1 MRKVIALM
9 ICTLFLASQGTSEVV
24 ISNNNEPVELEVGD
38 YIQLEIIDL
47 PDFFGRTV
55 DEDKYLRYSDY
66 KTSGMRM
73 ELTSKGETMVD
84 GESVDFAINT
94 ITWDESFTLYFDDI
108 NDDGDGQEDIVSIHI
123 VMIGET
129 KGTGDLFAVASD
141 SNTTTIENSAIS
153 IMNMNMTF
161 NNFEEQTNIWATTI
175 EHTTTEVLDSTG
187 EAPDEIKVGTVW
199 TETTTERETGT
210 SKERMCDVDN
220 MDGCEWEY
228 GEIDEEATVTT
239 NYEAVRELLNMHSP
253 AGPFDVLEVKETEEG
268 DSSGNY
274 TLTYTDELGLPIA
287 MKMYEENSLT
297 MEAQLKSYKITGI
310 GSLNVDVA
318 EEEGLP
324 SIPFILSLVTVALV
338 AVRVGRNP

>member
-141 SNTTTIENSAIS
+141 SNTTTIENSVIS
-153 IMNMNMTF
+153 IINMNMTF
-161 NNFEEQTNIWATTI
+161 NSFEEQTTLWATTI
-175 EHTTTEVLDSTG
+175 EHTSTEILDSTG
-187 EAPDEIKVGTVW
+187 EAPDEIKVGSVW

-210 SKERMCDVDN
+210 SKERMCDIDN
-220 MDGCEWEY
+220 MDACEWEHD
-228 GEIDEEATVTT
+228 EIDEEETVTT
-239 NYEAVRELLNMHSP
+239 NYEAVRELSNMISP
-253 AGPFDVLEVKETEEG
+253 AGPFDVLEIKETEEG
-268 DSSGNY
+268 ESSGNY
-274 TLTYTDELGLPIA
+274 TLTYVDELSLPIA
-287 MKMYEENSLT
+287 MKVYEENSLT

-324 SIPFILSLVTVALV
+324 SIPFIMSLATIALI
-338 AVRVGRNP
+338 ASRKRLQ

>member
-1 MRKVIALM
+1 M

-141 SNTTTIENSAIS
+141 SNTTTIENSVIS
-153 IMNMNMTF
+153 IINMNMTF
-161 NNFEEQTNIWATTI
+161 NSFEEQTTLWATTI
-175 EHTTTEVLDSTG
+175 EHTSTEILDSTG
-187 EAPDEIKVGTVW
+187 EAPDEIKVGSVW

-210 SKERMCDVDN
+210 SKERMCDIDN
-220 MDGCEWEY
+220 MDACEWEHD
-228 GEIDEEATVTT
+228 EIDEEETVTT
-239 NYEAVRELLNMHSP
+239 NYEAVRELSNMISP
-253 AGPFDVLEVKETEEG
+253 AGPFDVLEIKETEEG
-268 DSSGNY
+268 ESSGNY
-274 TLTYTDELGLPIA
+274 TLTYVDELSLPIA
-287 MKMYEENSLT
+287 MKVYEENSLT

-310 GSLNVDVA
+310 GSLNVDVEE

-324 SIPFILSLVTVALV
+324 SIPFIMSLATIALI
-338 AVRVGRNP
+338 ASRKSLQ